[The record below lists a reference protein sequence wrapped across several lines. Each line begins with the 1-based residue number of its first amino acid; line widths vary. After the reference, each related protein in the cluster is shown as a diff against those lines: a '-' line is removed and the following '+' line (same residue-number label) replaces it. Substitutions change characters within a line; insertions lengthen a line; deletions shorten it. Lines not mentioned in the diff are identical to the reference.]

1 MNPIVATG
9 ILSASKNII
18 DKFSI
23 SNQTKLQEP
32 QDVKFDIELRKA
44 ESEKSTSI
52 KSIRSDFLECDKV
65 HELLKSDTGTQ
76 IHLESR
82 ADGSIKLVSS
92 SGRFLVLDAGTESS
106 KLGKELLSAS
116 LEQKVN
122 LSSSRTNAILIRG

>member
-65 HELLKSDTGTQ
+65 HEFLKSDTGTQ

-92 SGRFLVLDAGTESS
+92 SGRFLVLDVGTESC

>member
-23 SNQTKLQEP
+23 SNQTELQEP
-32 QDVKFDIELRKA
+32 KDVKFDIELRKA
-44 ESEKSTSI
+44 ESEKSTSL
-52 KSIRSDFLECDKV
+52 KSIRMDFLECDKV
-65 HELLKSDTGTQ
+65 HEFLKTDTGTQ

>member
-1 MNPIVATG
+1 MQQ
-9 ILSASKNII
+9 ASYPHPKTSLINFQFQIKQSFKN
-18 DKFSI
+18 
-23 SNQTKLQEP
+23 Q

-65 HELLKSDTGTQ
+65 HEFLKSDTGTQ

-92 SGRFLVLDAGTESS
+92 SGRFLVLDAGTESC

>member
-44 ESEKSTSI
+44 ESEKAPQS
-52 KSIRSDFLECDKV
+52 KVLEV
-65 HELLKSDTGTQ
+65 
-76 IHLESR
+76 ISR
-82 ADGSIKLVSS
+82 V
-92 SGRFLVLDAGTESS
+92 
-106 KLGKELLSAS
+106 
-116 LEQKVN
+116 
-122 LSSSRTNAILIRG
+122 

>member
-52 KSIRSDFLECDKV
+52 KSIRSDFLKCDKV
-65 HELLKSDTGTQ
+65 HEFLKSDTGTQ

-92 SGRFLVLDAGTESS
+92 SGRFLVLDAGTESC

>member
-9 ILSASKNII
+9 ILSTSKNII

-23 SNQTKLQEP
+23 SNQTEFKGLK
-32 QDVKFDIELRKA
+32 DAKFDIELRKA
-44 ESEKSTSI
+44 ESEKCTSI
-52 KSIRSDFLECDKV
+52 KSIRIDFLECEKV
-65 HELLKSDTGTQ
+65 HEFLKSDTGTQ

-82 ADGSIKLVSS
+82 ADGSMKLVSS
-92 SGRFLVLDAGTESS
+92 SGRFLILEAGTEPC
-106 KLGKELLSAS
+106 KLGKELLSSS

>member
-32 QDVKFDIELRKA
+32 QNVKFDIELRKA

-52 KSIRSDFLECDKV
+52 KSIRSDFLKCHKV
-65 HELLKSDTGTQ
+65 HEFLKSDTGTQ

-92 SGRFLVLDAGTESS
+92 SGRFLVLDAGTESC

>member
-23 SNQTKLQEP
+23 SNQTELQEP
-32 QDVKFDIELRKA
+32 KDVKFDIELRKA
-44 ESEKSTSI
+44 ESEKSTTL
-52 KSIRSDFLECDKV
+52 KSVRMDFLECDKV
-65 HELLKSDTGTQ
+65 HEFLKTDTGTQ

>member
-65 HELLKSDTGTQ
+65 HEFLKSDTGTQ

-92 SGRFLVLDAGTESS
+92 SGRFLVLDAGTESC
-106 KLGKELLSAS
+106 KLGKKLLSAS

>member
-65 HELLKSDTGTQ
+65 HEFLKSDTGTQ

-92 SGRFLVLDAGTESS
+92 SGRFLVLDAGSESS

>member
-23 SNQTKLQEP
+23 SNQTELQEP
-32 QDVKFDIELRKA
+32 KDVKFDIELRKA
-44 ESEKSTSI
+44 ESEKSTSL
-52 KSIRSDFLECDKV
+52 KSVRMDFLECDKV
-65 HELLKSDTGTQ
+65 HEFLKTDTGTQ

-92 SGRFLVLDAGTESS
+92 SGRFLVLDAGTESC
-106 KLGKELLSAS
+106 KLGKEFLSAS

>member
-65 HELLKSDTGTQ
+65 HEFLKTDTGTQ

-92 SGRFLVLDAGTESS
+92 SGRFLVLDAGTESC

>member
-23 SNQTKLQEP
+23 SNQTELQEP
-32 QDVKFDIELRKA
+32 KDVKFDIELRKA
-44 ESEKSTSI
+44 ESEKSTTL
-52 KSIRSDFLECDKV
+52 KSVRMDFLECDKV
-65 HELLKSDTGTQ
+65 HEFLKTDTGTQ

-92 SGRFLVLDAGTESS
+92 SGRFLVLDAGTESC

>member
-23 SNQTKLQEP
+23 SNQTELQEP
-32 QDVKFDIELRKA
+32 KDVKFDIELRKA
-44 ESEKSTSI
+44 ESEKSTSL
-52 KSIRSDFLECDKV
+52 KSVRMDFLECDKV
-65 HELLKSDTGTQ
+65 HEFLKTDTGTQ

-92 SGRFLVLDAGTESS
+92 SGRFLVLDAGTESC

>member
-9 ILSASKNII
+9 ILSVSKNII

-23 SNQTKLQEP
+23 SNQTELQEP
-32 QDVKFDIELRKA
+32 KDVKFDIELRKA
-44 ESEKSTSI
+44 ESEKSTSL
-52 KSIRSDFLECDKV
+52 KSIRMDFLECDKV
-65 HELLKSDTGTQ
+65 HEFLKTDTGTQ

-92 SGRFLVLDAGTESS
+92 SGRFLVLDAGTESC

>member
-52 KSIRSDFLECDKV
+52 KSIRSDF
-65 HELLKSDTGTQ
+65 
-76 IHLESR
+76 
-82 ADGSIKLVSS
+82 
-92 SGRFLVLDAGTESS
+92 
-106 KLGKELLSAS
+106 
-116 LEQKVN
+116 
-122 LSSSRTNAILIRG
+122 

>member
-32 QDVKFDIELRKA
+32 QNVKFDIELRKA

-65 HELLKSDTGTQ
+65 HEFLKSDTGTQ

-92 SGRFLVLDAGTESS
+92 SGRFLVLDAGTESC

>member
-65 HELLKSDTGTQ
+65 HEFLKSDTGTQ

>member
-44 ESEKSTSI
+44 ESEKSTSL
-52 KSIRSDFLECDKV
+52 KSVRMDFLECDKV
-65 HELLKSDTGTQ
+65 HEFLKTDTGTQ

-92 SGRFLVLDAGTESS
+92 SGRFLVLDAGTESC

>member
-23 SNQTKLQEP
+23 SNQTELQEP
-32 QDVKFDIELRKA
+32 KDVKFDIELRKA
-44 ESEKSTSI
+44 ESEKSTSL
-52 KSIRSDFLECDKV
+52 KSIRMDFLECDKV
-65 HELLKSDTGTQ
+65 HEFLKTDTGTQ

-92 SGRFLVLDAGTESS
+92 SGRFLVLDAGTESC

>member
-23 SNQTKLQEP
+23 SNQTELQKP

-52 KSIRSDFLECDKV
+52 KSIRSDFLECNKV
-65 HELLKSDTGTQ
+65 HEFLKSDTGTQ

>member
-32 QDVKFDIELRKA
+32 QDVKFDFELRKA

-65 HELLKSDTGTQ
+65 HEFLKSDTGTQ

-92 SGRFLVLDAGTESS
+92 SGRFLVLDAGTESC

>member
-65 HELLKSDTGTQ
+65 HEFLKSDTGTQ

-92 SGRFLVLDAGTESS
+92 SGRFLVLDAGTESC

>member
-32 QDVKFDIELRKA
+32 QNVKFDIELRKA

-52 KSIRSDFLECDKV
+52 KSIRSDFLKCDKV
-65 HELLKSDTGTQ
+65 HEFLKSDTGTQ

-92 SGRFLVLDAGTESS
+92 SGRFLVLDAGTESC